1 MLAEEL
7 GVKGRLRGGRENTG
21 GPGDPLAPYLSLLT
35 DATIARLFAIYRD
48 DFLMFG
54 YNFSFRGIDYT

>member
-1 MLAEEL
+1 ME
-7 GVKGRLRGGRENTG
+7 GRLRGGRENRG

-35 DATIARLFAIYRD
+35 DSTIARLFAVYRD

-54 YNFSFRGIDYT
+54 YTFSFRGTHYA

>member
-7 GVKGRLRGGRENTG
+7 GMKERLRGGRENTG
-21 GPGDPLAPYLSLLT
+21 GPGDPLATYLSLLT